1 METPSEIRIQKT
13 VRRLVR
19 MVGCSAVEG
28 ILGQFESQIKDWPN
42 KKRRQK
48 VASTLCVMDVDDIDG
63 G

>member
-19 MVGCSAVEG
+19 MVGYPAVEE
-28 ILGQFESQIKDWPN
+28 ILDQFEGQIEGYPSR
-42 KKRRQK
+42 KRRKK
-48 VASTLCVMDVDDIDG
+48 VASTLCVMDESEIEG

>member
-19 MVGCSAVEG
+19 MVGYSAVEN
-28 ILGQFESQIKDWPN
+28 ILEQFEENLKGWPD

-48 VASTLCVMDVDDIDG
+48 VASTLCVVDEDACDG